1 MSSTTGYPGVYV
13 EEIAGGGRTIAG
25 VATSIAAFVGRA
37 ARGPVATQAD
47 GPATVHGFDEFERAF
62 GELDPALPMGHAVRD
77 FFRNGGSEAVIVRV
91 HRPADGAGDGGA
103 PLDVA
108 DYVGSKE
115 DGTGLHALGN
125 VDLFNLLCI
134 PPDTRGGSTA
144 PAVYQA
150 ALDLCV
156 ERRAMLIVD
165 APHDWNDVDA
175 VIANNAQALTAL
187 GLDGVAARNAALY
200 FPRLLQDDPA
210 QPCQVE
216 AFVACGAVAGVIA
229 RTDAHRGV
237 WKAPAGNEA
246 VLDGVQGL
254 TVSLTDDENGLLN
267 PIGVNS
273 LREFAV
279 TGPVVWGA
287 RTLRGADGMADDYK
301 YVPVRRL
308 ALHLEESLLRGTRWA
323 VFEPNAEPLWAQ
335 LRLTIGNFLH
345 DLFRAG
351 AFQGS
356 TPRDAYFVKCD
367 ATTTTQD
374 DIDRGVVGIVV
385 GFAPL
390 KPAEFVVIGLQQ
402 LAGQVAV

>member
-1 MSSTTGYPGVYV
+1 VYI

-37 ARGPVATQAD
+37 AHGPVATMAD
-47 GPATVHGFDEFERAF
+47 APMMVHGFDAFEREF
-62 GELDPALPMGHAVRD
+62 GELDPALPMTHAVRD
-77 FFRNGGSEAVIVRV
+77 FFRIGGSDAMIVRV
-91 HRPADGAGDGGA
+91 YRAADGAGDGGA
-103 PLDVA
+103 PLEVA
-108 DYVGSKE
+108 DYIGSKE
-115 DGTGLHALGN
+115 DGTGLQALRN

-150 ALDLCV
+150 ALELCV

-165 APHDWNDVDA
+165 APHDWDSVDA
-175 VIANNAQALTAL
+175 VAADNAQALAAL
-187 GLDGVAARNAALY
+187 GLDGAAARNAALY

-210 QPCQVE
+210 QPGQVE
-216 AFVACGAVAGVIA
+216 AFVPCGAVAGVIA
-229 RTDAHRGV
+229 RTDAQRGV
-237 WKAPAGNEA
+237 WKAPAGTEA
-246 VLDGVQGL
+246 MLDGVQGL

-267 PIGVNS
+267 PIGVNC
-273 LREFAV
+273 LRKFPV
-279 TGPVVWGA
+279 IGTVVWGA
-287 RTLRGADGMADDYK
+287 RTLRGADGMVDDYK

-335 LRLTIGNFLH
+335 LRLNVGNFLH
-345 DLFRAG
+345 ELFRAG
-351 AFQGS
+351 AFQGQ
-356 TPRDAYFVKCD
+356 TPREAYFVKCD